1 MAFDYRKLRGRI
13 REVFKTEA
21 SFAEQIQMS
30 STSLS
35 GKLNNKV
42 EFSQSEI
49 DRAVRL
55 LSIPQAEIPLYFFTL
70 RTD

>member
-21 SFAEQIQMS
+21 SFAETMPLS

-35 GKLNNKV
+35 AKLNNKT
-42 EFSQSEI
+42 EFTQREI
-49 DRAVRL
+49 DRAVEL
-55 LSIPQAEIPLYFFTL
+55 LDIPKSEIPLYFFTL